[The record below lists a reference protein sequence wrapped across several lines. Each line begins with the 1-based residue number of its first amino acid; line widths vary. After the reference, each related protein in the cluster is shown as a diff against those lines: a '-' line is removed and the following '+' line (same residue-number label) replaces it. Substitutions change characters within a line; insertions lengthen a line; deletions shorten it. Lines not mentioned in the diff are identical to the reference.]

1 MRLKTRDK
9 LVVRSSHLPHG
20 GLGVVGLGQVQQQIE
35 PVAKVVHVPLL
46 PPGSRSTRQAGF
58 DKQPGLQPQ
67 TDVLGPVSAPA
78 GSLHAALY
86 GSRAGK
92 PSGLPGNASTALF
105 RSFDEVPASKA
116 ALAQGTLVQGMPA
129 HDAAVL
135 VENACWQRDVVQ
147 DITGAGA
154 AGAGGARLQ
163 LSHTPAML
171 GSDISSAAKTTTQ
184 YSTYCQG
191 TANID
196 LQDVIMQAAVNA
208 SKQAQHHASAQAASA
223 PAATALQGGVAAQ
236 PNANALYQQRPH
248 GLDPTAAGLVCKD
261 QDMHP
266 VASHAHHNAAP
277 QTHHY
282 GQGAAQDAMQLSP
295 EHRGLGSEP
304 SSLGATGDSSRGGT
318 QGTSCDSNQSTSARL
333 TCEELGAAGR
343 GHSHCHSLG
352 AYAQARRG
360 DIQYLPVPLESK
372 LFQLGSRFGF
382 TAFSIALGSSYFQR
396 LVATMP
402 HLEYAVRCSGPAYAY
417 YLDCLPLCS
426 DRRLA
431 LLHEQFKAQYSS
443 ASEVTEDSTLCSIQF
458 TCVYLATKI
467 VDRMPM
473 LEMMRYILTYLYGST
488 VSKAQAY
495 DVESKCLEG
504 LNFRLG
510 PYFVGDELA
519 DEDWS
524 YGCS

>member
-1 MRLKTRDK
+1 
-9 LVVRSSHLPHG
+9 
-20 GLGVVGLGQVQQQIE
+20 
-35 PVAKVVHVPLL
+35 
-46 PPGSRSTRQAGF
+46 STRQAGF

-184 YSTYCQG
+184 YSTYCQERGVGGHAGAAIMQKMGLQARSLSSGKAAQNVGGGAKG

-248 GLDPTAAGLVCKD
+248 GLDPTAAGVVCKD

-443 ASEVTEDSTLCSIQF
+443 ASEVTE
-458 TCVYLATKI
+458 I

>member
-1 MRLKTRDK
+1 
-9 LVVRSSHLPHG
+9 
-20 GLGVVGLGQVQQQIE
+20 
-35 PVAKVVHVPLL
+35 
-46 PPGSRSTRQAGF
+46 
-58 DKQPGLQPQ
+58 
-67 TDVLGPVSAPA
+67 
-78 GSLHAALY
+78 
-86 GSRAGK
+86 
-92 PSGLPGNASTALF
+92 
-105 RSFDEVPASKA
+105 
-116 ALAQGTLVQGMPA
+116 
-129 HDAAVL
+129 
-135 VENACWQRDVVQ
+135 
-147 DITGAGA
+147 
-154 AGAGGARLQ
+154 
-163 LSHTPAML
+163 
-171 GSDISSAAKTTTQ
+171 
-184 YSTYCQG
+184 
-191 TANID
+191 
-196 LQDVIMQAAVNA
+196 
-208 SKQAQHHASAQAASA
+208 
-223 PAATALQGGVAAQ
+223 
-236 PNANALYQQRPH
+236 
-248 GLDPTAAGLVCKD
+248 
-261 QDMHP
+261 MHP

-352 AYAQARRG
+352 AYAQARRARRTVVDGWLYVYVPTMFMDHTSARALAQANEIMMRLTIPG